1 MSVAINSLIQR
12 KAGQPSEQR
21 EAARNAAPTVGPA
34 QGEQGLCAHSLGDT
48 WPYRVVGKPGD
59 TWELHRNGS
68 EARLIGLDIT
78 SAHEWARYLAGRER
92 ERIATLRGEHH
103 GLTP

>member
-21 EAARNAAPTVGPA
+21 EAARNAAPTIGHT

-48 WPYRVVGKPGD
+48 WPYRVVGKPDD
-59 TWELHRNGS
+59 TWEVCSNHTQQRMVGMCII
-68 EARLIGLDIT
+68 EAHALAG
-78 SAHEWARYLAGRER
+78 YLARNNGRYGVPPL
-92 ERIATLRGEHH
+92 AAVYN
-103 GLTP
+103 